1 MLGFYMN
8 YLSIM
13 FIILLLFGC
22 GENSN
27 TDSDNDSSNEIN
39 SEY

>member
-1 MLGFYMN
+1 MN
-8 YLSIM
+8 YLSKI

-22 GENSN
+22 EENSN
-27 TDSDNDSSNEIN
+27 TDSYNDNSNEIN